1 MTAASTAPSRTT
13 FPTKHFQTAASPNA
27 VNSSTS
33 SISTDLKNRS
43 IWNSD
48 QSGPPPPHVIV
59 NPKAVHIL
67 SLVHPRILLVTGKS
81 GRYDFGGMGTV
92 QADYRDCKFKYV
104 RTTEELALLKP
115 LDKGLS
121 GGVIAGIVV
130 AVVVFLGLLGGR
142 FIM

>member
-33 SISTDLKNRS
+33 SISTDPKNPLNPG
-43 IWNSD
+43 NSD

-67 SLVHPRILLVTGKS
+67 SLVHPRILLVTVNRG
-81 GRYDFGGMGTV
+81 GMILGGMGLCRLIIGI
-92 QADYRDCKFKYV
+92 AS
-104 RTTEELALLKP
+104 
-115 LDKGLS
+115 LS
-121 GGVIAGIVV
+121 
-130 AVVVFLGLLGGR
+130 
-142 FIM
+142 M